1 MVLAACLEY
10 FAQFIDGHAAIPEG
24 EVVNIALQV
33 VAVGGGTILPDIPC
47 HSAVEICVFDAAIDN
62 PVELSIRL
70 ALAEAG
76 YAFGRDCDGVEDPFI
91 GRDVIDSHVRA
102 MCVMPTA
109 EIEMDA
115 WICGIVDVACAADDE
130 ARPCAIPPVLVAE
143 DGRIADMRR
152 RKANPHGSGEVVA
165 ILQLK
170 ILCVLQHDAFSD
182 IFAAWNPQAFV
193 EFSAIHAR
201 FDILSDNG
209 DFKAIGGDI
218 DRRLRIKRQIGEKA
232 FRQRTTLDF
241 GDFRADDMAVQ
252 IQRREIDSE
261 MGQRR
266 DRHVVIAWNTGQNAL
281 RYVLADHEDWNRI
294 GVAAEHAVAFAVAT
308 MIAGDENQPVLFG
321 ERRSRGDGV
330 EQLADDD
337 VGLDG
342 GVDVFLAVRIEAIRM
357 AAVIDFTDEEQRG
370 VRTAVGGGVE
380 TGEIVAVFWILP
392 FAEWYVW
399 MFGGVFV
406 FAP

>member
-1 MVLAACLEY
+1 MVFLTGLED
-10 FAQFIDGHAAIPEG
+10 FTKFINGHAAIPEG
-24 EVVNIALQV
+24 KVIDVALEI
-33 VAVGGGTILPDIPC
+33 VAVGDGAVLTNVPC
-47 HSAVEICVFDAAIDN
+47 HSAVEICIFDAAIDN
-62 PVELSIRL
+62 PVELSVRV

-76 YAFGRDCDGVEDPFI
+76 DAFGRDRDGVEDPFV
-91 GRDVIDSHVRA
+91 GRDVVNAHVRA

-109 EIEMDA
+109 EVEMDA
-115 WICGIVDVACAADDE
+115 WIRGIVDVACAADDE

-357 AAVIDFTDEEQRG
+357 AAMIDFADEEQCG
-370 VRTAVGGGVE
+370 VGATVGGGVQ
-380 TGEIVAVFWILP
+380 TGEIVAIVWILP
-392 FAEWYVW
+392 FAERHVW